1 MENEIQVKQIDW
13 NIIIEY
19 FTKRGRPLTKE
30 EIKKMVDDDK
40 REREEIEE
48 KKRNEEDAERRRMAR
63 LMEDLEDKEDFEE
76 FELRQKSEEL
86 AKQMEQDKYNYT
98 D

>member
-1 MENEIQVKQIDW
+1 VFDRMENEIQSKQIDW

-19 FTKRGRPLTKE
+19 FTKRGRPLSKE

-76 FELRQKSEEL
+76 FELRQKTEEL
-86 AKQMEQDKYNYT
+86 A
-98 D
+98 